1 LHLNAKRFVKIMY
14 IKALKYAKEK
24 MIL

>member
-1 LHLNAKRFVKIMY
+1 LHVNAKGFVKIMY
-14 IKALKYAKEK
+14 IKALKYAIEK